1 MQLSSQHKY
10 TLWFVGVV
18 REYLWHLELYATH
31 PEVEKGLKN
40 QILNWRHLWTT
51 PQNDKYLFLLASGL
65 MNASPVGGI
74 KISTLQ
80 IEMNILWHVLTGN
93 IKIPLP

>member
-1 MQLSSQHKY
+1 
-10 TLWFVGVV
+10 
-18 REYLWHLELYATH
+18 
-31 PEVEKGLKN
+31 
-40 QILNWRHLWTT
+40 
-51 PQNDKYLFLLASGL
+51 

-74 KISTLQ
+74 KVSTLQ